1 MRPGL
6 MMALVLAALLVG
18 RSAGQ
23 AECANEEVAGDGR
36 YSAAQV
42 GHTSRLRCPDGSQ
55 PSNSRCRN
63 QECRNEHGQP
73 QWYKY
78 GCAEMAHCCAA
89 SAPASC
95 MSPAPNPSDPC
106 AGISDPYEREACDD
120 EEGVVRV
127 GGAAGYLIAFLLL
140 VCIIGW
146 PCIMFAFAH
155 ACCIKQRERHNLT
168 PSDNAWMICGT
179 LFSIG
184 FLSLFVGIG
193 ILWLVFGTV
202 MIIPFCMENCCPSLP
217 SLPSLPS
224 SCRSPIATG
233 SESASFR
240 ADVADAPQD
249 DWPPELSR
257 TGRTLP
263 GTPNT
268 LQREADRAAAA
279 AAAVPYAEPPALCVV
294 AAVPVVA
301 NPVAEAVVVTA
312 TTVRSQRVRSRRS
325 SPSPD
330 PGNARCHAWK
340 RRVHF

>member
-1 MRPGL
+1 MCIRD
-6 MMALVLAALLVG
+6 
-18 RSAGQ
+18 S
-23 AECANEEVAGDGR
+23 
-36 YSAAQV
+36 
-42 GHTSRLRCPDGSQ
+42 
-55 PSNSRCRN
+55 
-63 QECRNEHGQP
+63 
-73 QWYKY
+73 
-78 GCAEMAHCCAA
+78 
-89 SAPASC
+89 
-95 MSPAPNPSDPC
+95 
-106 AGISDPYEREACDD
+106 
-120 EEGVVRV
+120 
-127 GGAAGYLIAFLLL
+127 LLL

-202 MIIPFCMENCCPSLP
+202 MIIPFCMENCCPSRP
-217 SLPSLPS
+217 CRPPVEVRSLV
-224 SCRSPIATG
+224 R
-233 SESASFR
+233 SESALSR

-263 GTPNT
+263 ATPNT

-312 TTVRSQRVRSRRS
+312 TTVRSQRVQSRRS

-330 PGNARCHAWK
+330 PGNARCHAWT
-340 RRVHF
+340 RRVHY